1 MNLEV
6 FEFALCIF
14 ISCEE
19 SSVSLKN
26 KMQAEQPP
34 VPPAAVKNLKDL
46 QLTAPEE
53 IHITLKKETD
63 NVSNESQ

>member
-6 FEFALCIF
+6 FDLILCIF

-34 VPPAAVKNLKDL
+34 APPAAVRTVEDIKV
-46 QLTAPEE
+46 LTPEE
-53 IHITLKKETD
+53 IPTTLKKETD